1 MADADA
7 AIASFMAITGSAD
20 ENTARF
26 WVDAA
31 GGNVEL
37 AVGNFL
43 DGNNAGGGA
52 APPPDDAAVAA
63 ALHARE
69 MEHEVRAPDSVK
81 RGRLLADF
89 PGADDDED
97 AYTPGAGAFDDDE
110 DDEEAEKPAGGL
122 SSIFAPPTEL
132 THAGDFQKARADGKQ
147 QKKWLLVVITNEAV
161 FACHEMNRDCWSDD
175 TVRAVV
181 EASFI
186 LWLRPH
192 TDPQA
197 STYCDRYDRDR
208 ALPLQGGYSAHPV
221 HPHLAVVDPRTGR
234 RVWTKDGKVS
244 RDRLVEL
251 LSDITER
258 HSLEELAPVQVAP
271 RARDAA
277 PPAPLVGGAALGG
290 GVGSAFA
297 APPPPPPTPPAPPA
311 DPWADAVLSPE
322 PAAGGVMVAF
332 RGPGF
337 NRRRRFVETDA
348 VAALFKYVQAE
359 AKPAGGFDLLCGFPP
374 RQLAPMAST
383 PLKDADVH
391 GQAVQMKLTSDV

>member
-1 MADADA
+1 MREA
-7 AIASFMAITGSAD
+7 A
-20 ENTARF
+20 R
-26 WVDAA
+26 AA
-31 GGNVEL
+31 APGRRRGR
-37 AVGNFL
+37 
-43 DGNNAGGGA
+43 GGA
-52 APPPDDAAVAA
+52 ARAGDG
-63 ALHARE
+63 ARGP
-69 MEHEVRAPDSVK
+69 RAGLCQ

-132 THAGDFQKARADGKQ
+132 THAGDFQKARADGKA

-271 RARDAA
+271 ARR
-277 PPAPLVGGAALGG
+277 
-290 GVGSAFA
+290 
-297 APPPPPPTPPAPPA
+297 TPPAGTARRRRGPRRRRGLGLRRAAAAAARAAGAAGGPPGRR
-311 DPWADAVLSPE
+311 VLSPE

-374 RQLAPMAST
+374 RQLKHRWRSARRSRTRTST
-383 PLKDADVH
+383 A
-391 GQAVQMKLTSDV
+391 GSMRCR

>member
-43 DGNNAGGGA
+43 DGNNNPGGA
-52 APPPDDAAVAA
+52 APPQDDAAVAA

-132 THAGDFQKARADGKQ
+132 THAGDFQKARADGKA
-147 QKKWLLVVITNEAV
+147 QKKWLLVVITNETV

-271 RARDAA
+271 RAATPP
-277 PPAPLVGGAALGG
+277 PPAPRAA
-290 GVGSAFA
+290 AAA
-297 APPPPPPTPPAPPA
+297 APRGARPARA
-311 DPWADAVLSPE
+311 RA
-322 PAAGGVMVAF
+322 
-332 RGPGF
+332 
-337 NRRRRFVETDA
+337 
-348 VAALFKYVQAE
+348 
-359 AKPAGGFDLLCGFPP
+359 P
-374 RQLAPMAST
+374 RASGAP
-383 PLKDADVH
+383 
-391 GQAVQMKLTSDV
+391 

>member
-52 APPPDDAAVAA
+52 APPPQDDAAVAA

-69 MEHEVRAPDSVK
+69 MEHEVRAGLVK

-132 THAGDFQKARADGKQ
+132 THAGDFQKARADGKA

-192 TDPQA
+192 ADPQA

-221 HPHLAVVDPRTGR
+221 HPHLAVVDPRTGGG
-234 RVWTKDGKVS
+234 VWTKDGKVS

-271 RARDAA
+271 RARRRPAGTARRRRGPRRRRGLGLRRAA
-277 PPAPLVGGAALGG
+277 AA
-290 GVGSAFA
+290 A
-297 APPPPPPTPPAPPA
+297 ARAAPPA
-311 DPWADAVLSPE
+311 DPRADAVLSPARGRPWSRSAARASTGAAASSRRTPSRRSSSRPGRGE
-322 PAAGGVMVAF
+322 AGRRLRPALRLPAAAARADGVHAAQGRGRPRPGGAD
-332 RGPGF
+332 
-337 NRRRRFVETDA
+337 E
-348 VAALFKYVQAE
+348 
-359 AKPAGGFDLLCGFPP
+359 
-374 RQLAPMAST
+374 
-383 PLKDADVH
+383 ADVR
-391 GQAVQMKLTSDV
+391 ALPLV

>member
-43 DGNNAGGGA
+43 DGNNAGGGG
-52 APPPDDAAVAA
+52 APPPQDDAAVAA

-89 PGADDDED
+89 PGADDDEA

-132 THAGDFQKARADGKQ
+132 THAGDFQKARADGKA

-186 LWLRPH
+186 LWLRP
-192 TDPQA
+192 
-197 STYCDRYDRDR
+197 
-208 ALPLQGGYSAHPV
+208 
-221 HPHLAVVDPRTGR
+221 
-234 RVWTKDGKVS
+234 
-244 RDRLVEL
+244 
-251 LSDITER
+251 
-258 HSLEELAPVQVAP
+258 
-271 RARDAA
+271 
-277 PPAPLVGGAALGG
+277 
-290 GVGSAFA
+290 
-297 APPPPPPTPPAPPA
+297 
-311 DPWADAVLSPE
+311 
-322 PAAGGVMVAF
+322 
-332 RGPGF
+332 
-337 NRRRRFVETDA
+337 RF
-348 VAALFKYVQAE
+348 
-359 AKPAGGFDLLCGFPP
+359 
-374 RQLAPMAST
+374 
-383 PLKDADVH
+383 
-391 GQAVQMKLTSDV
+391 